1 MHPSFE
7 IPFPVLKTISES
19 VLASLFQFEVCGRH
33 HVEALRGRVLLAGNH
48 TGLLDSLAVIA
59 AFRRNFRFIMTE
71 EVFTWGLIGKI
82 VRYGNII
89 PLYKGKA
96 RRAMQEVIERLR
108 REEAICI
115 FPEGKLT
122 EDGNLTA
129 FNEGVAYL
137 HDKSDAPI
145 VPFVIHG
152 GFEAWPVGS
161 RFPRLRKVILEFGE
175 PILPGHPL
183 SRQELTRLLQE
194 RVEAMKNRLHHR
206 PSPGRTLPSASAC
219 DKPAERPA
227 EAGGFNGHRPI
238 NSSSSS
244 QAI

>member
-1 MHPSFE
+1 MNPSFE
-7 IPFPVLKTISES
+7 IPFPILKTISEG
-19 VLASLFQFEVCGRH
+19 VLASLFQFEVRGRH
-33 HVEALRGRVLLAGNH
+33 HVEKLDGRLLLAGNH

-96 RRAMQEVIERLR
+96 KRAMQEVIERLR
-108 REEAICI
+108 RDEAICI

-122 EDGNLTA
+122 EDGSLAA

-137 HDKSDAPI
+137 HGKSDAPI

-152 GFEAWPVGS
+152 GFEAWPIGR
-161 RFPRLRKVILEFGE
+161 RFPRPRKIILEFGE
-175 PILPGHPL
+175 PVLPGHPL
-183 SRQELTRLLQE
+183 SRRELTRLLQE
-194 RVEAMKNRLHHR
+194 RVEAMKNKRHHNLSTGETIQNSNSDEKPPEVQAKSKFSTHYPVNAA
-206 PSPGRTLPSASAC
+206 PSS
-219 DKPAERPA
+219 K
-227 EAGGFNGHRPI
+227 
-238 NSSSSS
+238 
-244 QAI
+244 AI